1 MTQDTT
7 WSLPALA
14 GALAVPDEAFRAFTH
29 LQGLGWNARLSLP
42 QAATLAIAGQDAAGG
57 TATGPVSD
65 AVTGL
70 FTALTTAL
78 GAAPPA

>member
-14 GALAVPDEAFRAFTH
+14 GALDVPDEAFRAFTH
-29 LQGLGWNARLSLP
+29 LQGLGWNARLTLP
-42 QAATLAIAGQDAAGG
+42 QAATLAIAWQDAAGG

-65 AVTGL
+65 AVASL
-70 FTALTTAL
+70 FAALTTAL
-78 GAAPPA
+78 GSAPTA

>member
-29 LQGLGWNARLSLP
+29 LQGLGWNARLTLP
-42 QAATLAIAGQDAAGG
+42 RVATLAIAWQDAAGG

-65 AVTGL
+65 AVASL
-70 FTALTTAL
+70 FAALTTAL
-78 GAAPPA
+78 GGAPTA